1 MTNCRK
7 CGAEIKAPEK
17 GGGRP
22 RKDCILC
29 SPPKTPRKPP
39 ISSPP
44 SPPASTGTPAAA
56 EDIAIGIQVWTSADE
71 RREAKQAEVKP

>member
-39 ISSPP
+39 NSMPLSPEP
-44 SPPASTGTPAAA
+44 STVTPATA
-56 EDIAIGIQVWTSADE
+56 EDIAPGIQVWTSADE
-71 RREAKQAEVKP
+71 RREAKRSI